1 MTKRRFLRLPLA
13 LAAVVVVLHAGTGV
27 AAAHA
32 NLVATNPGDG
42 SSVATSPVEVD
53 ATFSESISIDL
64 GGLSVRD
71 IDGTRVDDGA
81 SRVDTTGRTVATRL
95 RPDLPN
101 GTYVAT
107 YRVLSADGHPV
118 SGSFLFGIGT
128 DAIDAAAGRG
138 GTSSDRGWEIAGA
151 VARFLMYLGALL
163 AAGLAFFLAFLH
175 DQRADRWKLVPV
187 VRVAAVLGLLGSVG
201 VIVVQAA
208 LLTGRGLG
216 SVAESGVLKSVLGER
231 LGWSIVVLLLGLAAV
246 HLSTNTTRLFLARS
260 LALCGGLAVTVSFS
274 LWGHAVEAP
283 SPWLAVGANVVHT
296 TAAALWF
303 GGLVGLAMVLRRRS
317 PQPVASTARILGR
330 FSEMA
335 AVTVLAL
342 AAAGITMTWIETG
355 GSVSALTG
363 TTYGRLVLAKIA
375 ITLGIVAIAAFNRY
389 RLVPSL
395 TAPVAAGVD
404 PDIEPGDNRAADPL
418 LWARLTRTA
427 RFEAL
432 ALIAVLG
439 FTAVLVN
446 VTPARTEQA
455 SAPVTVS
462 LSQPV
467 ATGSVALEVSPA
479 RAGVNTMVVQY
490 TGVDGQPVDVANSLT
505 VEFSLPS
512 AQLGPIT
519 RQVIK
524 SGPGRFILEGPE
536 LSLRGAW
543 DVTLKVRTG
552 DFTQEQ
558 SSFQVPIR

>member
-32 NLVATNPGDG
+32 SLVATNPGDG
-42 SSVATSPVEVD
+42 SSVASSPVEVN
-53 ATFSESISIDL
+53 ATFSESVSIEL

-81 SRVDTTGRTVATRL
+81 SQVDTTGLTVATRL
-95 RPDLPN
+95 RPDLPD

-128 DAIDAAAGRG
+128 GAIDAAAGRG
-138 GTSSDRGWEIAGA
+138 DTSSDRTWEVAGA

-175 DQRADRWKLVPV
+175 DQLADRWKLVPV
-187 VRVAAVLGLLGSVG
+187 VRVAAVLGLLGSIG
-201 VIVVQAA
+201 VIVVQSA

-246 HLSTNTTRLFLARS
+246 HLSTNTNRLFPARS
-260 LALCGGLAVTVSFS
+260 LALCGGLAVTISFS

-283 SPWLAVGANVVHT
+283 STWLTVGANMLHT

-335 AVTVLAL
+335 ALTVIAL
-342 AAAGITMTWIETG
+342 FVAGITMTWIETG
-355 GSVSALTG
+355 GSVSGLTG

-375 ITLGIVAIAAFNRY
+375 VTLGIVALAAFNRY

-395 TAPVAAGVD
+395 TAPVSDEVD
-404 PDIEPGDNRAADPL
+404 PDIEPGDSRGADQL
-418 LWARLTRTA
+418 LWARLTRTV

-432 ALIAVLG
+432 ALVAVLA

-455 SAPVTVS
+455 TAPGTVS
-462 LSQPV
+462 LSQPM
-467 ATGSVALEVSPA
+467 ATGSVSLTLSPA
-479 RAGVNTMVVQY
+479 LAGVNTMVVQY
-490 TGVDGQPVDVANSLT
+490 SGSDGQPVDVANSLT
-505 VEFSLPS
+505 IEFSLPS

-524 SGPGRFILEGPE
+524 SGPGRFVLEGPE